1 MHLNCLGKQISS
13 ISPSTQ
19 QRRRRCTMACI
30 IMLYTATFILTIL
43 LILHMTQAIFCLELG
58 SLFTHN
64 ESFDEVDEPIIRE
77 EEAEQIEIDSLD
89 DKTCDYRINKAY
101 LTTVLVLDALLWAYT
116 VMLVSRARTAIR
128 EHHYIH
134 GRPAEDCCVS
144 CCCNCC
150 ALSQLAHET
159 SYEDH
164 GTRRLS
170 NVDVSIGDIDDFLNE
185 SNKEGQHCYRPV
197 FT

>member
-1 MHLNCLGKQISS
+1 
-13 ISPSTQ
+13 
-19 QRRRRCTMACI
+19 
-30 IMLYTATFILTIL
+30 
-43 LILHMTQAIFCLELG
+43 LELG

-64 ESFDEVDEPIIRE
+64 ESIDEVDEPIIRE
-77 EEAEQIEIDSLD
+77 EEAEEIEINSLD
-89 DKTCDYRINKAY
+89 DNETCDYRINKAY
-101 LTTVLVLDALLWAYT
+101 LTTVLVLDALLCLWAYT
-116 VMLVSRARTAIR
+116 VMFVSRARTAIR

-134 GRPAEDCCVS
+134 GHPAEDCCVS

-159 SYEDH
+159 LCEDH

-170 NVDVSIGDIDDFLNE
+170 NVGVSIGDIDDFLNK
-185 SNKEGQHCYRPV
+185 SNKERQHCYHPV